1 MQWFLNLS
9 TRSKLLFEFGLMILF
24 LAMVTTLS
32 YWVTRTM
39 LQAQR
44 DLYERDFLTAFELM
58 DLRANQNGM
67 RAEVLTM
74 MSLTKRT
81 EQEPLHQSIQ
91 ERTRRLESSL
101 QRLFELSTDDRH
113 LRARLEELKTLGEA
127 YLQTMEAEVIPAI
140 YAGRLED
147 ARQLA
152 LGSQADRFEKMQTT
166 ARELATDAA
175 ERARASVT
183 QSEQRAKD
191 SIRVFTVV
199 GLVALL
205 IGATMTLTLDRV
217 TSRPLNALAG
227 VARKVAMG
235 DLTAALPADSRRDEV
250 GALAQAFAE
259 MLENLRKMN
268 REIREGVNVLAASA
282 SEIVAATAQVASS
295 TAETATAVHET
306 TTTVEEVKQTAQL
319 SSQKAKSVLDAAQK
333 SAPISQ
339 RGRTAV
345 EETAAG
351 MGRIREQMESIAASV
366 VRLSEQSQAIGEII
380 SAVNELAEQS
390 NLLAVN
396 AAIEAA
402 KAGEQGKGFAV
413 VAQEVKSLAEQ
424 SKQATVQV
432 RTILGD
438 IQKAIGTAVMATEQG
453 SKAVEAGVRQSAE
466 AGEAIRLLAESIS
479 ESAQAATMISASAQQ
494 QQAGMEQ
501 VGAAM
506 ENIKQASHQ
515 NAGSTKQAEIAGQNL
530 HALGRKMQEL
540 VAKFQV

>member
-205 IGATMTLTLDRV
+205 IGATMTLTLDRI

-540 VAKFQV
+540 MAKFQV